1 MHNSNRRTFLKFLA
15 AGSVMSSASIAPS
28 LGFGQSNPSPHV
40 VIIGGGTG
48 GATAA
53 KYLKMADETI
63 RVTVIEANRVYQRC
77 YGSNEVLTGHSSI
90 DDLAITYDALQG
102 KYGVDFIFDMV
113 IGVDPQTR
121 QIALKAGGKV
131 AYDRLI
137 VSPGIDFVWDG
148 VDGYSKDVA
157 QSVMPHSWKAGE
169 QTMLLKRQI
178 DAMPDNGTMII
189 VPPVNPYRCPPGP
202 YERASL
208 LAEHFQKVKPKAKIL
223 VLDPKDG
230 FAKDKPFMLGWNRLY
245 DFQIPDMMMDGMP
258 EDINVYDKPG
268 MIEWVPA
275 SAGGKITAV
284 DAAAMTVTTELGD
297 TIHADVINIIPQQK
311 AAKLAFDMDLV
322 EGNWCPIN
330 HLTMESTRH
339 PNIHVIGD
347 SCVADAMPKSGYS
360 ANTQAKVVAAQILHL
375 LHDEE
380 PQEPTW
386 SNVCFSRVS
395 SEYGVSVGG
404 IYRLDHETGK
414 IVSTKGSGGVSPL
427 DSSHQFN
434 RLEALYQEAWMENFV
449 ADTFG

>member
-1 MHNSNRRTFLKFLA
+1 MPRSNRRSFLKFIA
-15 AGSVMSSASIAPS
+15 AGSVMSSAALAPARV
-28 LGFGQSNPSPHV
+28 FGQSSPHV

-53 KYLKMADETI
+53 KYLKMGDPTI
-63 RVTVIEANRVYQRC
+63 RVTVIEANEVYHRC
-77 YGSNEVLTGHSSI
+77 YGSNEVLTGHVSMEDIS
-90 DDLAITYDALQG
+90 ITYDALRG
-102 KYGVDFIFDMV
+102 KYGVEFIFDTV
-113 IGVDPQTR
+113 TEVNPDTR
-121 QIALKAGGKV
+121 AITLKSGDKV
-131 AYDRLI
+131 QYDRLI
-137 VSPGIDFVWDG
+137 VSPGIDFIWDG
-148 VDGYSKDVA
+148 TEGYSEEIA
-157 QSVMPHSWKAGE
+157 NAEMPHSWKAGT
-169 QTMLLKRQI
+169 QTRLLKSQI

-208 LAEHFQKVKPKAKIL
+208 LAERFMAEKPNAKIL
-223 VLDPKDG
+223 ILDPKDG

-245 DFQIPDMMMDGMP
+245 GFQIPHTKMGGMP
-258 EDINVYDKPG
+258 DTVTEFENPG
-268 MIEWVPA
+268 MIEWVG
-275 SAGGKITAV
+275 SDAGGKVEAV
-284 DAAAMTVTTELGD
+284 DAAAMTVTTEFGD
-297 TIHADVINIIPQQK
+297 TFHGDVINFIPPQK

-347 SCVADAMPKSGYS
+347 SCVADVMPKSGYS

-375 LHDEE
+375 LHEEE
-380 PQEPTW
+380 PEEPTW

-395 SEYGVSVGG
+395 SDYGVSVGG
-404 IYRLDHETGK
+404 IYRLDHESGK
-414 IVSTKGSGGVSPL
+414 IISTAGSGGVSPL

-449 ADTFG
+449 ADSFG